1 PSTATSRHRWD
12 LGIHWYEEVR
22 DSGMNFFF
30 SRLPQ
35 GEYTFKHR
43 IRAATA
49 GVFKV
54 APAVLQPMYAPEF
67 TAYSAGAMLT
77 VE

>member
-1 PSTATSRHRWD
+1 
-12 LGIHWYEEVR
+12 
-22 DSGMNFFF
+22 MNFFF
-30 SRLPQ
+30 SRLPR

-43 IRAATA
+43 VRAAAA

-67 TAYSAGAMLT
+67 TAYSAGRILKIGN
-77 VE
+77 